1 MLGTTHIVFGMLFA
15 LPFYMGWG
23 EGDLI
28 LFWFAIL
35 GSLLPDFDHPK
46 SLISKINP
54 MTQFVS
60 RGISKLTPHRKYLH
74 TLIAAVVAFIVT
86 ALLALYFSASLLY
99 PFFLFIGYISHLAA
113 DSLNPT
119 GIQWLMPFRERKVR
133 WVISTGSQREN
144 VVFVLILFFLVFI
157 GLWQMGFF
165 ESYF

>member
-1 MLGTTHIVFGMLFA
+1 MLGTTHIIFGMLFA

-23 EGDLI
+23 EGDLV
-28 LFWFAIL
+28 LFGFAIL

-54 MTQFVS
+54 MAQFVS
-60 RGISKLTPHRKYLH
+60 RGISKLTPHRKHLH

-119 GIQWLMPFRERKVR
+119 GIQWLMPFRERKVNWKIR
-133 WVISTGSQREN
+133 TGTQHEK
-144 VVFVLILFFLVFI
+144 VVLVLILFLLVFI

-165 ESYF
+165 EPYS